1 VGELEKIPFPHGVLS
16 PQERE
21 IQRKEIAMAR
31 KLKVSRK
38 GQDALCSLHMY
49 KLHAFYAA
57 NAAANELKRR
67 IQSEEDFNDFNVFA
81 ERQKAE
87 LAAGIERIG
96 QVTEQT
102 IVGIVDDYYP
112 DR

>member
-1 VGELEKIPFPHGVLS
+1 MGELEKIPFPHGALS

-21 IQRKEIAMAR
+21 ILRKEQAMAR
-31 KLKVSRK
+31 KLALTRR
-38 GQDALCSLHMY
+38 GMDALTTLHLY
-49 KLHAFYAA
+49 KLHAFQAA
-57 NAAANELKRR
+57 NAAGNEQKRR
-67 IQSEEDFNDFNVFA
+67 IQSDEDLHDFSVFA

-87 LAAGIERIG
+87 LAAGLERIG

-102 IVGIVDDYYP
+102 IVGIVETYYP